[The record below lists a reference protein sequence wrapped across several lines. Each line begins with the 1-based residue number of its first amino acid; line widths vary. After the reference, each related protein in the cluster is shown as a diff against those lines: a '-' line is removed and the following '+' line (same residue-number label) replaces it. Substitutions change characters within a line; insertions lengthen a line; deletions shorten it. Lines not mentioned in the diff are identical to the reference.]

1 MTKTFFSRLRGHLD
15 HHYPGGRYMAM
26 VLAEVF
32 QETPQFAAAVFGL
45 NGNRPYRAMTEYCYN
60 GEPSRR
66 ADLVLLE
73 PDDDKVAA
81 LMEIKY
87 EDEKTPSI
95 FRQTLAYSEW
105 ARKNSAPFL
114 LLTKEPPTPKVQ
126 ALLSDPCIYMSYAAL
141 YREVQ
146 RFLKAGEKKSR
157 SYPVIRMLGDF
168 LREETPV
175 FNNSDCDEK
184 ILQLLLVRGLG
195 LRHKTGLGKL
205 NSRDNMRE
213 AINSL
218 DRLVENIG
226 VLADRFHQDHRSMF
240 GNRPTVSFTFMPY
253 IDYRA
258 AFRAI
263 RRELSNKRKD
273 VKTTSAMERHLESD
287 YTDTPLESDIK
298 TGGCLSIEASYS
310 LGKIQGKGIGFAHA
324 IELELDLTE
333 SALSLSVSAASWGQK
348 GEDYECRKISLAS
361 LTKEEKLFDAL
372 TAVTLKSLSATVAL
386 GDVPGRKKFEAMGR
400 LLGG

>member
-1 MTKTFFSRLRGHLD
+1 
-15 HHYPGGRYMAM
+15 MAM

-45 NGNRPYRAMTEYCYN
+45 NGNRPYRAVTEYCYN
-60 GEPSRR
+60 SDSSSR

-73 PDDDKVAA
+73 PNADEVAA

-105 ARKNSAPFL
+105 ARKNGVPFL
-114 LLTKEPPTPKVQ
+114 LLTKDPPTPKVQ
-126 ALLSDPCIYMSYAAL
+126 ALLFGPCTYMSYAAL
-141 YREVQ
+141 YREGQ
-146 RFLKAGEKKSR
+146 QFFKAGEKKAR
-157 SYPVIRMLGDF
+157 SYPIIRMLGDF

-175 FNNSDCDEK
+175 FNNSDFDKK

-205 NSRDNMRE
+205 NSRDNMQE

-226 VLADRFHQDHRSMF
+226 VLADRFHQNHRRIL
-240 GNRPTVSFTFMPY
+240 GNRPIVSFTFMPY
-253 IDYRA
+253 IDYSA
-258 AFRAI
+258 AFKTI
-263 RRELSNKRKD
+263 TRELKNNTGED
-273 VKTTSAMERHLESD
+273 VKKTSTLMQHLRSD
-287 YTDTPLESDIK
+287 YTDIPLEPEIK

-310 LGKIQGKGIGFAHA
+310 LGKVQGKGIGFYHA
-324 IELELDLTE
+324 IELELDLTGP
-333 SALSLSVSAASWGQK
+333 ALSLSVSAASWGQK
-348 GEDYECRKISLAS
+348 GKDYKCKKLPLGL
-361 LTKEEKLFDAL
+361 LTKEDNLFNAL
-372 TAVTLKSLSATVAL
+372 TAVTLKSLSATVVSKDAL
-386 GDVPGRKKFEAMGR
+386 GCKKFEAMEQ
-400 LLGG
+400 LLKDRHDWREDAIE